1 LEITNNII
9 NKTNVTT
16 DLGNF
21 EKTTYNYLLSQLIF
35 MQAKN
40 SNTQIKQE
48 LVNSIVHG
56 FGIIFGIVGIPIL
69 IAFAIKSDNT
79 SGVIG
84 AAIYGFCFLQLFTFS
99 TLYHG
104 FQHAQ
109 VKRILEIL
117 DHISIYFLIAGTY
130 TPFLLM
136 YMHNSFGI
144 TLLCILWGLT
154 ALGII
159 FKIFFTGKWKV
170 ISTLVYIAMGC
181 IMVVGGR
188 TFFESIPPN
197 ILTMILIGG
206 VLYLLGVIFYL
217 WDRYPYNHAVWHFF
231 VLAAAVCHYV
241 AILLAVAMN

>member
-1 LEITNNII
+1 
-9 NKTNVTT
+9 
-16 DLGNF
+16 
-21 EKTTYNYLLSQLIF
+21 
-35 MQAKN
+35 MQSKN

-69 IAFAIKSDNT
+69 IAFAIKSDNST
-79 SGVIG
+79 GVIG

-136 YMHNSFGI
+136 YMPHSFGI
-144 TLLCILWGLT
+144 TLLSILWGLT

-159 FKIFFTGKWKV
+159 FKVFFTGKWKI

-188 TFFESIPPN
+188 TFFESIPTN
-197 ILTMILIGG
+197 ILIMILIGG
-206 VLYLLGVIFYL
+206 ALYLLGVIFYL
-217 WDRYPYNHAVWHFF
+217 WEKYPYNHAVWHFF

-241 AILLAVAMN
+241 AILLAVTVN